1 MKISQM
7 FHISPILFTACASFT
22 AIAQYPRSSHALS
35 STISS
40 HTVSSQFLVSGVN
53 VQEASL
59 RRQISMKL
67 LMSEISRGMLAVLS
81 D

>member
-40 HTVSSQFLVSGVN
+40 NFESRVERTGSILAAADLD
-53 VQEASL
+53 EAL
-59 RRQISMKL
+59 DVGDFAGHVGGI
-67 LMSEISRGMLAVLS
+67 V
-81 D
+81 